1 MRRLPFRP
9 MPSGKKARQQRREAV
24 AAATRTPPPVRSKGG
39 GGVRG
44 PRQASPRT
52 LAISGGV
59 VLVVVIAIVLAI
71 VLGSSGGG
79 SSSGGNVLKGL
90 PATGS
95 ATWAG
100 ALDGAPQANDLFK
113 GIPQQGLVLGSPSA
127 PVEMEMFIDVQ
138 CPICQNFEVNYLPGI
153 VQKYIRKGK
162 VQLHL
167 QPWAFLGGAGSQSF
181 SGRLGLIAASFQN
194 KGFQYAKVLYDNQ
207 GTENTGWLTDQ
218 MMANI
223 GASVTGLKMSQWW
236 SDTNSSGPEEIAKKV
251 DRLATKDKVSGT
263 PSIFVGKVGGSLSNV
278 QTPQEIANLLAPTL
292 QETEQALDAAIA
304 NS

>member
-1 MRRLPFRP
+1 
-9 MPSGKKARQQRREAV
+9 MPSGKKARQQRREAAV
-24 AAATRTPPPVRSKGG
+24 AATRTPPPVRSKGVG
-39 GGVRG
+39 GARG
-44 PRQASPRT
+44 ARQASPRT
-52 LAISGGV
+52 LAIGGGI

-71 VLGSSGGG
+71 VLGSSSGG
-79 SSSGGNVLKGL
+79 SGSGGSVLKGL

-100 ALDGAPQANDLFK
+100 ALDGAPDANNLFK
-113 GIPQQGLVLGSPSA
+113 GIPQKGLVLGSPSA

-138 CPICQNFEVNYLPGI
+138 CPICQNFEVNYLPEI
-153 VQKYIRKGK
+153 VQKYIRKGG

-167 QPWAFLGGAGSQSF
+167 QPWAFIGGAGSQSF

-223 GASVTGLKMSQWW
+223 GASVNGLKLRQWW
-236 SDTNSSGPEEIAKKV
+236 SDTNSSGPKQIASRV
-251 DRLATKDKVSGT
+251 DQLASKDKVGGT
-263 PSIFVGKVGGSLSNV
+263 PTIFVGKTGGRLLNV
-278 QTPQEIANLLAPTL
+278 QSPQEIADLRAPTL
-292 QETEQALDAAIA
+292 QETEQALDAALGK
-304 NS
+304 